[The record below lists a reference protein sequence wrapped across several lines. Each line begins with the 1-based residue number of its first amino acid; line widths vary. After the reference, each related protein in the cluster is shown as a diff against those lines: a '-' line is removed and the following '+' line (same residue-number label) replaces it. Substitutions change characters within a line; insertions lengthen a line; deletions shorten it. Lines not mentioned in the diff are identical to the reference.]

1 MTPEL
6 TILLVVGERRER
18 AVGALASVLAQDC
31 IDRLEILLFD
41 LAPGEPPAIPGSG
54 HPAVRILKLPPDTLF
69 SAAKAMGMRAASAPV
84 VVFLEEHC
92 RVHPGWARALVEA
105 HRGPWAGVGAE
116 VHNGNPEVPL
126 SRMIEFL
133 NYHACMPPAARTELA
148 MLPGHNSSFKR
159 DVLLAYG
166 AELDELLRAEIVLHT
181 RLRKDGH
188 RLLLEPAARFSHI
201 NESSFAS
208 AVRGRFLWNRCYGRM
223 RARSFGW
230 SPLRRLF
237 YAAATPLLPF
247 YTLSRLTLFALRRR
261 RDLLPRL
268 LASAPVLL
276 AVQLASATG
285 HFLGLLFGIGDA
297 EARFS
302 LFEMNEPRRYRDA
315 DGVRD

>member
-1 MTPEL
+1 
-6 TILLVVGERRER
+6 
-18 AVGALASVLAQDC
+18 
-31 IDRLEILLFD
+31 
-41 LAPGEPPAIPGSG
+41 
-54 HPAVRILKLPPDTLF
+54 
-69 SAAKAMGMRAASAPV
+69 
-84 VVFLEEHC
+84 
-92 RVHPGWARALVEA
+92 
-105 HRGPWAGVGAE
+105 
-116 VHNGNPEVPL
+116 
-126 SRMIEFL
+126 
-133 NYHACMPPAARTELA
+133 
-148 MLPGHNSSFKR
+148 
-159 DVLLAYG
+159 
-166 AELDELLRAEIVLHT
+166 
-181 RLRKDGH
+181 
-188 RLLLEPAARFSHI
+188 
-201 NESSFAS
+201 
-208 AVRGRFLWNRCYGRM
+208 M